1 MEESEIRAL
10 LNGIVEE
17 LAAIEHERWAHWQR
31 YLHGKGVRQPDG
43 SLLLA
48 ADLVSRWEIQ
58 IATPYVDLS
67 EAEKQSDRD
76 QVHRYLPRIVAEM
89 SKQSSVR

>member
-1 MEESEIRAL
+1 MEESEIEAR
-10 LNGIVEE
+10 LNGMVEE

-48 ADLVSRWEIQ
+48 ADLVGRWEIQ
-58 IATPYVDLS
+58 IATPYSDLS
-67 EAEKQSDRD
+67 EAEKESDRE
-76 QVHRYLPRIVAEM
+76 QVRRYLPRILEEM
-89 SKQSSVR
+89 SKRSSG